1 MIESTSIDSAHDG
14 LRIITLCR
22 KSIISL
28 QKQITRCDVRMLVQ
42 IFLCLLHQVS
52 GTVLVLCTAV
62 TA

>member
-1 MIESTSIDSAHDG
+1 MIESTSIDSTHNS
-14 LRIITLCR
+14 LRIIALCH